1 MKLRAKGGTYLSP
14 QINQGSF
21 AGAFVEDIAINHRR
35 RDHYLSVTFGL
46 SYEQDGKVHTL
57 AKSNLIFQ
65 GLESEIGI
73 PGKTSNQESLVD
85 IPNEQYDEAF
95 IPDENTTQEEMEQK
109 MNPFIRHNLIEY
121 LAANNEL
128 PEGANIVDYGFPTYE
143 KVQEFFTGGD
153 IDNPELQIANPIAVG
168 FLLQKLI
175 INSEPVGKQFE
186 LVV

>member
-65 GLESEIGI
+65 GLESGPKTHICPKTRPTGPLRAGLKI
-73 PGKTSNQESLVD
+73 PLC
-85 IPNEQYDEAF
+85 PL
-95 IPDENTTQEEMEQK
+95 
-109 MNPFIRHNLIEY
+109 R
-121 LAANNEL
+121 
-128 PEGANIVDYGFPTYE
+128 IVQ
-143 KVQEFFTGGD
+143 V
-153 IDNPELQIANPIAVG
+153 
-168 FLLQKLI
+168 
-175 INSEPVGKQFE
+175 
-186 LVV
+186 